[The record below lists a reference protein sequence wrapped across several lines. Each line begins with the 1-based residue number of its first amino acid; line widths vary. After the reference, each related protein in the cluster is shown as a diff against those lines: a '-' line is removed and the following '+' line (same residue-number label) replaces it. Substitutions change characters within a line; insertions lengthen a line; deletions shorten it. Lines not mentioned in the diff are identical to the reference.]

1 MGRRRS
7 VRRNLSRNN
16 KRKSLSG
23 GKKVLKEW
31 PQLDAIVKYGISGM
45 TAMYV
50 ANILVSVGAVGSVV
64 KSLSAATGISSTKL
78 MKAAGATTVAAVA
91 KKVYDAMEDK

>member
-1 MGRRRS
+1 MGGRRS

-16 KRKSLSG
+16 KRHSLSG

-31 PQLDAIVKYGISGM
+31 PQLDKVIKYGIAGM

-50 ANILVSVGAVGSVV
+50 ANILVSIGAVGSIVN
-64 KSLSAATGISSTKL
+64 SLAAATGISAKRL
-78 MKAAGATTVAAVA
+78 MNAAGATTVAAVA
-91 KKVYDAMEDK
+91 KKVYDAMDDN

>member
-1 MGRRRS
+1 MGGRRS

-23 GKKVLKEW
+23 GKKILKEW
-31 PQLDAIVKYGISGM
+31 PQLDKVIKYGIAGM

-50 ANILVSVGAVGSVV
+50 ANILVSIGTVGSVI
-64 KSLSAATGISSTKL
+64 KSLAAATGISSSRL
-78 MKAAGATTVAAVA
+78 MNAAGATSLAAVA
-91 KKVYDAMEDK
+91 KRVYDAMDDK

>member
-16 KRKSLSG
+16 KRHSLSG
-23 GKKVLKEW
+23 GRRVLKEW
-31 PQLDAIVKYGISGM
+31 PQLDAVIKYGIAGM

-50 ANILVSVGAVGSVV
+50 ANILVSVGAVGSVI
-64 KSLSAATGISSTKL
+64 KSLSAATGISAGKL
-78 MKAAGATTVAAVA
+78 MKAAGATSVAAVA
-91 KKVYDAMEDK
+91 KKVYDAMDDK